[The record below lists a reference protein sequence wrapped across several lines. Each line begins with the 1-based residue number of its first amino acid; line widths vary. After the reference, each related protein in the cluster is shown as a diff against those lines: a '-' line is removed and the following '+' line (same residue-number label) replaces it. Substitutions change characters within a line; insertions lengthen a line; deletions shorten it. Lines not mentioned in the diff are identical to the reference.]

1 MQLLNPFIIKL
12 LHPGHV
18 LIWKKSISGVLN
30 CFFLRATKGR
40 RQLKDRCVS
49 LGQMTTPVLC
59 ISMYIVADKGP
70 NKYGLRTR
78 IWPTGRHLR
87 RPGLSS
93 LRTSTLHGYH
103 KHITWVSHAKH
114 GYHMPPHEYHIPPHE
129 YHMHTTWASHAHH
142 MGITCHHIGI
152 TCTPHEYHMQ
162 KT

>member
-1 MQLLNPFIIKL
+1 
-12 LHPGHV
+12 
-18 LIWKKSISGVLN
+18 
-30 CFFLRATKGR
+30 
-40 RQLKDRCVS
+40 
-49 LGQMTTPVLC
+49 MTTPVLC

-162 KT
+162 KTWASHAQHMGITWHHMGTVSHAHHMGITCTYLPFYL